1 MLKGESAKAFIAVG
15 LVLVAAVTAVVL
27 LSEKRYNWNENYE
40 ENRLYPYGSS
50 LFKGLLEHHAGDDA
64 RFIET
69 DENTNLAFDSLGF
82 DGDATYV
89 YIGREY
95 YATGPEV
102 ESLFAFVNQG
112 NTAFIASHTFNYR
125 LLNACFLDV
134 DGTNFIAPEDEEKD
148 DMYAWGDPEG
158 VVLSRVNDTT
168 AHLHLY
174 DEADT
179 RLKITNLWA
188 QKPVNKVW
196 HHFNSEIELNRGSD
210 LSIYGELEDH
220 GPNFIGFQHGKGHI
234 YLHCNPLAF
243 SNHVLRTDSG
253 FTYAAAAMN
262 GIINEHIV
270 WDGYNRDFR
279 YKESEYSPPRN
290 RHEEGFLR
298 FILDEP
304 ALRNAWYLLVFMAL
318 AYLIFGAKRVQK
330 PIPVIHPQRNTSI
343 DFAETMGAMYRMEG
357 QHEKLSDLKMRLFKA
372 YIRDKYAMRTKD
384 ANENLNVF
392 IAKLS
397 ERSHVE
403 PQIIRD
409 IFEIYHIIEGI
420 NDPGGYRLIRLH
432 NAIEKFHAHAR

>member
-1 MLKGESAKAFIAVG
+1 
-15 LVLVAAVTAVVL
+15 
-27 LSEKRYNWNENYE
+27 
-40 ENRLYPYGSS
+40 
-50 LFKGLLEHHAGDDA
+50 
-64 RFIET
+64 
-69 DENTNLAFDSLGF
+69 
-82 DGDATYV
+82 
-89 YIGREY
+89 
-95 YATGPEV
+95 
-102 ESLFAFVNQG
+102 
-112 NTAFIASHTFNYR
+112 
-125 LLNACFLDV
+125 
-134 DGTNFIAPEDEEKD
+134 
-148 DMYAWGDPEG
+148 
-158 VVLSRVNDTT
+158 VLSRINDTT

-174 DEADT
+174 DEANT
-179 RLKITNLWA
+179 RLNITYLRA

-196 HHFNSEIELNRGSD
+196 HHFNSELELNRGRD
-210 LSIYGELEDH
+210 LSIYGELEDY
-220 GPNFIGFQHGKGHI
+220 GPNFIGFQYGEGHI

-253 FTYAAAAMN
+253 FAYASSAME
-262 GIINEHIV
+262 GILNEHIV
-270 WDGYNRDFR
+270 WDGYNRNFR
-279 YKESEYSPPRN
+279 YEESEYSPPRN

-357 QHEKLSDLKMRLFKA
+357 QHAKLSDLKMRLFKA
-372 YIRDKYAMRTKD
+372 HIRDKYAMRTKD
-384 ANENLNVF
+384 ANENLSAF

-409 IFEIYHIIEGI
+409 IFEIYQIIEGR
-420 NDPGGYRLIRLH
+420 NDPEGYKLIRLH